1 MATVFGTSL
10 LLALKEIRRH
20 KLRSFLTTLGI
31 IIGVASV
38 VTMVSLGNGA
48 TQSVQAQVSSLGTN
62 LLTIRPGQG
71 FGRGGGAMPTFFDLD
86 DVEAIRTQIA
96 GLHIVAPQTS
106 AKITAIYEAQN
117 WSTTVAG
124 TTNGYFQ
131 ASNLELAAGRIFSEE
146 ELAAG
151 KSVCVIGET
160 VRDNLFRNTEALGKN
175 LRLNDISCRIIGV
188 LVKRGQ
194 GGFGQDPDDQV
205 VIPLKAAMRRLAG
218 NQDVQTILV
227 AVDQQ
232 FDGGTIGDEISA
244 LLRERRHLREG
255 MEDDFRIFDSKQLS
269 DTLSGTTRTLTMFLG
284 AVAAVSLVVG
294 GIGIMN
300 IMLVSVTER
309 TREIG
314 IRLAIGAI
322 RREVLMQFLIEAV
335 TLSSIGGLIGLVVSF
350 VATMVIALAVD
361 LPFTFNLGVAALA
374 FVFSALVGIMFGYV
388 PAKRAASLNPIEA
401 LRHE

>member
-1 MATVFGTSL
+1 MFGTSL

-48 TQSVQAQVSSLGTN
+48 TQSVQEQVSSLGTN
-62 LLTIRPGQG
+62 LLTIRPGSG
-71 FGRGGGAMPTFFDLD
+71 FGRGGGARPAFFDLD
-86 DVEAIRTQIA
+86 DVEAVRTQIA
-96 GLHIVAPQTS
+96 GLRIVAPQTS
-106 AKITAIYEAQN
+106 AQATAIYEAQN

-131 ASNLELAAGRIFSEE
+131 ASNLELAAGRIFSDA

-160 VRDNLFRNTEALGKN
+160 VRANLFRNAESLGKS
-175 LRLNDISCRIIGV
+175 LRLNDVSCRIIGV
-188 LVKRGQ
+188 LEKRGQ
-194 GGFGQDPDDQV
+194 GGFGQDTDDQV
-205 VIPLKAAMRRLAG
+205 VMPLKTAMRRLTG
-218 NQDVQTILV
+218 NQDVQTILI

-232 FDGGTIGDEISA
+232 FDSAAIGDAITS
-244 LLRERRHLREG
+244 LLRERRHLRHG

-314 IRLAIGAI
+314 IRLAIGAV

-335 TLSSIGGLIGLVVSF
+335 TLSAIGGLIGLVVSF
-350 VATMVIALAVD
+350 IATLLIALAVD
-361 LPFTFNLGVAALA
+361 LPFTFDFGIAALA
-374 FVFSALVGIMFGYV
+374 FVFSALVGILFGYV

>member
-1 MATVFGTSL
+1 MFGTSL

-71 FGRGGGAMPTFFDLD
+71 FGRGGGARPAYFDLD
-86 DVEAIRTQIA
+86 DVEALRTQIS
-96 GLHIVAPQTS
+96 GLRIVAPQAS
-106 AKITAIYEAQN
+106 AQVTAIFEAQN
-117 WSTTVAG
+117 WSTTVSG
-124 TTNGYFQ
+124 TTNGYFH
-131 ASNLELAAGRIFSEE
+131 ATNLELAAGRIFSEE
-146 ELAAG
+146 ELTAG
-151 KSVCVIGET
+151 KSVCVIGDT
-160 VRDNLFRNTEALGKN
+160 VRDNLFRNTDALGKS
-175 LRLNDISCRIIGV
+175 LRLDNISCRIIGV

-194 GGFGQDPDDQV
+194 GGFGQDTDDLV
-205 VIPLKAAMRRLAG
+205 VIPLKAAMRRLTG

-232 FDGGTIGDEISA
+232 FDSATVGDEISS
-244 LLRERRHLREG
+244 LLRERRHLRQG

-269 DTLSGTTRTLTMFLG
+269 DTLSGTTRTMTMFLG

-322 RREVLMQFLIEAV
+322 RREVLMQFLIEAI

-350 VATMVIALAVD
+350 VATMAIALAVD
-361 LPFTFNLGVAALA
+361 LPFTFDYGVAALA

>member
-1 MATVFGTSL
+1 MFGTSL

-48 TQSVQAQVSSLGTN
+48 TQSVQEQVSSLGTN
-62 LLTIRPGQG
+62 LLTIRPGSG
-71 FGRGGGAMPTFFDLD
+71 FGRGGGARPAFFDLD
-86 DVEAIRTQIA
+86 DVEAVRTQIA
-96 GLHIVAPQTS
+96 GLRIVAPQTS
-106 AKITAIYEAQN
+106 AQATAIYEAQN

-131 ASNLELAAGRIFSEE
+131 ASNLELAAGRIFSDA

-160 VRDNLFRNTEALGKN
+160 VRANLFRNTESLGKS
-175 LRLNDISCRIIGV
+175 LRLNGISCRIIGV
-188 LVKRGQ
+188 LEKRGQ
-194 GGFGQDPDDQV
+194 GGFGQDTDDQV
-205 VIPLKAAMRRLAG
+205 VMPLKTAMRRLTG
-218 NQDVQTILV
+218 NQDVQTILI

-232 FDGGTIGDEISA
+232 FDSAAIGDAITS
-244 LLRERRHLREG
+244 LLRERRHLRHG

-314 IRLAIGAI
+314 IRLAIGAV

-335 TLSSIGGLIGLVVSF
+335 TLSAIGGLIGLVVSF
-350 VATMVIALAVD
+350 IATLLIALAVD
-361 LPFTFNLGVAALA
+361 LPFTFDFGIAALA
-374 FVFSALVGIMFGYV
+374 FVFSALVGILFGYV

>member
-1 MATVFGTSL
+1 MFGTSL

-71 FGRGGGAMPTFFDLD
+71 FGRGGGARPTFFDLD
-86 DVEAIRTQIA
+86 DAAAIRTQVA
-96 GLHIVAPQTS
+96 GLRVVAPQVS
-106 AKITAIYEAQN
+106 AQVIAIYEAQN
-117 WSTTVAG
+117 WATTVAG
-124 TTNGYFQ
+124 TTNGYFE
-131 ASNLELAAGRIFSEE
+131 ASNLALAAGRLFSEA
-146 ELAAG
+146 ELTAG

-160 VRDNLFRNTEALGKN
+160 VRENLFHGTDALGKS
-175 LRLNDISCRIIGV
+175 LRLRDISCKVIGV
-188 LVKRGQ
+188 LEKRGQ

-205 VIPLKAAMRRLAG
+205 VMPLKAAMRRLSG
-218 NQDVQTILV
+218 NQDVHTILV

-232 FDGGTIGDEISA
+232 FDGARVGEEISS
-244 LLRERRHLREG
+244 LLRERRRLRKG

-269 DTLSGTTRTLTMFLG
+269 DTLSGTTQTMTMFLG

-314 IRLAIGAI
+314 IRLAIGAV
-322 RREVLMQFLIEAV
+322 RREVLMQFLIEAI

-350 VATMVIALAVD
+350 IATMAIALAVD
-361 LPFTFNLGVAALA
+361 LPFTFDYGVAALA

-388 PAKRAASLNPIEA
+388 PAKRAASLSPIEA

>member
-1 MATVFGTSL
+1 M
-10 LLALKEIRRH
+10 
-20 KLRSFLTTLGI
+20 
-31 IIGVASV
+31 
-38 VTMVSLGNGA
+38 
-48 TQSVQAQVSSLGTN
+48 
-62 LLTIRPGQG
+62 
-71 FGRGGGAMPTFFDLD
+71 
-86 DVEAIRTQIA
+86 
-96 GLHIVAPQTS
+96 
-106 AKITAIYEAQN
+106 
-117 WSTTVAG
+117 
-124 TTNGYFQ
+124 
-131 ASNLELAAGRIFSEE
+131 
-146 ELAAG
+146 
-151 KSVCVIGET
+151 CVIGET
-160 VRDNLFRNTEALGKN
+160 VRDNLFRNTDALGKS
-175 LRLNDISCRIIGV
+175 LRLDNISCKIIGV

-194 GGFGQDPDDQV
+194 GGFGQNTDDMV
-205 VIPLKAAMRRLAG
+205 VIPLKAAMRRLLG

-227 AVDQQ
+227 AVDQE
-232 FDGGTIGDEISA
+232 FDSATVGDEISS
-244 LLRERRHLREG
+244 LLRERRHLRQG

-269 DTLSGTTRTLTMFLG
+269 DTLSGTTRTMTMFLG

-350 VATMVIALAVD
+350 VATMAIALAVD
-361 LPFTFNLGVAALA
+361 LPFTFNVGVAVLA
-374 FVFSALVGIMFGYV
+374 FVFSALVGIMFGYL

>member
-1 MATVFGTSL
+1 MFGTSL

-48 TQSVQAQVSSLGTN
+48 TQSVQEQVSSLGTN
-62 LLTIRPGQG
+62 LLTIRPGSG
-71 FGRGGGAMPTFFDLD
+71 FGRGGGARPAFFDLD
-86 DVEAIRTQIA
+86 DVEAVRTQIA
-96 GLHIVAPQTS
+96 GLRIVAPQTS
-106 AKITAIYEAQN
+106 AQATAIYEAQN

-124 TTNGYFQ
+124 TTNGYFH
-131 ASNLELAAGRIFSEE
+131 ASNLELAAGRIFSDA

-160 VRDNLFRNTEALGKN
+160 VRANLFRNAESLGKS
-175 LRLNDISCRIIGV
+175 LRLNDVSCRIIGV
-188 LVKRGQ
+188 LEKRGQ
-194 GGFGQDPDDQV
+194 GGFGQDTDDQV
-205 VIPLKAAMRRLAG
+205 VMPLKTAMRRLTG
-218 NQDVQTILV
+218 NQDVQTILI

-232 FDGGTIGDEISA
+232 FDSAAIGDAITS
-244 LLRERRHLREG
+244 LLRERRHLRHG

-314 IRLAIGAI
+314 IRLAIGAV

-335 TLSSIGGLIGLVVSF
+335 TLSAIGGLIGLVVSF
-350 VATMVIALAVD
+350 VATLLIAMAVD
-361 LPFTFNLGVAALA
+361 LPFTFDFGIAALA
-374 FVFSALVGIMFGYV
+374 FVFSALVGILFGYV

>member
-1 MATVFGTSL
+1 MFGTSL

-71 FGRGGGAMPTFFDLD
+71 FGRGGGARPTFFDLD
-86 DVEAIRTQIA
+86 DAAAIRTQVA
-96 GLHIVAPQTS
+96 GLRVVAPQVS
-106 AKITAIYEAQN
+106 AQVIAIYEAQN
-117 WSTTVAG
+117 WATTVAG
-124 TTNGYFQ
+124 TTNGYFE
-131 ASNLELAAGRIFSEE
+131 ASNLALAAGRLFSEA
-146 ELAAG
+146 ELTAG

-160 VRDNLFRNTEALGKN
+160 VRENLFHGTDALGKS
-175 LRLNDISCRIIGV
+175 LRLRDISCKVIGV
-188 LVKRGQ
+188 LEKRGQ

-205 VIPLKAAMRRLAG
+205 VMPLKAAIRRLSG
-218 NQDVQTILV
+218 NQDVHTILV

-232 FDGGTIGDEISA
+232 FDGARVGEEISS
-244 LLRERRHLREG
+244 LLRERRRLRKG

-269 DTLSGTTRTLTMFLG
+269 DTLSGTTQTMTMFLG

-314 IRLAIGAI
+314 IRLAIGAV
-322 RREVLMQFLIEAV
+322 RREVLMQFLIEAI

-350 VATMVIALAVD
+350 IATMAIALAVD
-361 LPFTFNLGVAALA
+361 LPFTFDYGVAALA

-388 PAKRAASLNPIEA
+388 PAKRAASLSPIEA

>member
-1 MATVFGTSL
+1 

-48 TQSVQAQVSSLGTN
+48 TQSVQEQVSSLGTN
-62 LLTIRPGQG
+62 LLTIRPGSG
-71 FGRGGGAMPTFFDLD
+71 FGRGGGARPTFFDLD
-86 DVEAIRTQIA
+86 DVEAVGSQIA
-96 GLHIVAPQTS
+96 GLRIVAPQTS
-106 AKITAIYEAQN
+106 AQATAIYEAQN

-131 ASNLELAAGRIFSEE
+131 ASNLELVQGRFFSDA
-146 ELAAG
+146 ELSAG

-160 VRDNLFRNTEALGKN
+160 VRANLFRNSESLGRS
-175 LRLNDISCRIIGV
+175 LRLNDVSCKVVGV
-188 LVKRGQ
+188 LAKRGQ
-194 GGFGQDPDDQV
+194 GGFGQDVDDQV
-205 VIPLKAAMRRLAG
+205 VMPLKTAMRRLTG
-218 NQDVQTILV
+218 NQDVQTILI

-232 FDGGTIGDEISA
+232 FDSAAIGDAITA
-244 LLRERRHLREG
+244 LLRERRHLRDG

-314 IRLAIGAI
+314 IRLAIGAV

-335 TLSSIGGLIGLVVSF
+335 TLSAIGGLIGLVVSF
-350 VATMVIALAVD
+350 VATLLIALAVD
-361 LPFTFNLGVAALA
+361 LPFTFDFGIAALA
-374 FVFSALVGIMFGYV
+374 FFFSALVGILFGYV

>member
-1 MATVFGTSL
+1 MFGTSL

-62 LLTIRPGQG
+62 VLTIRPGQG
-71 FGRGGGAMPTFFDLD
+71 FGRGGAARRAYFDLD
-86 DVEAIRTQIA
+86 DVEAIRTQID
-96 GLHIVAPQTS
+96 GLRIVAPQTS
-106 AKITAIYEAQN
+106 AQATAIYEAQN

-124 TTNGYFQ
+124 TTNGYFH
-131 ASNLELAAGRIFSEE
+131 ASNLELAQGRIFSDA

-160 VRDNLFRNTEALGKN
+160 VRANLFRNTESLGKS
-175 LRLNDISCRIIGV
+175 LRLNDISCRIIGI
-188 LVKRGQ
+188 LEKRGE
-194 GGFGQDPDDQV
+194 GGFGQNTDDSV
-205 VIPLKAAMRRLAG
+205 VMPLKTAMRRLTG
-218 NQDVQTILV
+218 NQNVQAILV
-227 AVDQQ
+227 AVEQE
-232 FDGGTIGDEISA
+232 FDSATVGDAISL
-244 LLRERRHLREG
+244 LLRERRRLRAG

-314 IRLAIGAI
+314 IRLAIGAV
-322 RREVLMQFLIEAV
+322 RREVLMQFLIEAI

-350 VATMVIALAVD
+350 VATMAIALAVD
-361 LPFTFNLGVAALA
+361 LPFTFDFGIAALA
-374 FVFSALVGIMFGYV
+374 FFFSALVGILFGYV

>member
-1 MATVFGTSL
+1 VFGTSL

-48 TQSVQAQVSSLGTN
+48 TQSVQEQVSSLGTN

-71 FGRGGGAMPTFFDLD
+71 FGRGGGARPAYFDLD
-86 DVEAIRTQIA
+86 DVEAVRTQIA
-96 GLHIVAPQTS
+96 GLRIVAPQTS
-106 AKITAIYEAQN
+106 AQATAIYEAQN

-131 ASNLELAAGRIFSEE
+131 ASNLELAEGRLFSDA

-160 VRDNLFRNTEALGKN
+160 VRANLFRNGESLGQS

-188 LVKRGQ
+188 LEKRGQ
-194 GGFGQDPDDQV
+194 GGFGQDVDDQV
-205 VIPLKAAMRRLAG
+205 VMPLKTAMRRLTG

-232 FDGGTIGDEISA
+232 FDSAAIGDAITS
-244 LLRERRHLREG
+244 LLRERRHLRHG

-314 IRLAIGAI
+314 IRLAIGAV
-322 RREVLMQFLIEAV
+322 RREVLMQFLIEAI
-335 TLSSIGGLIGLVVSF
+335 TLSSIGGFIGLVVSF
-350 VATMVIALAVD
+350 VATLLIALAVD
-361 LPFTFNLGVAALA
+361 LPFTFDFGIAALA
-374 FVFSALVGIMFGYV
+374 FFFSALVGILFGYV